1 MIDAHPPVPLMKL
14 IEHVGIDLEKVER
27 RGIGKTRGFHE
38 TEQQEEIV
46 QLGGLQAQLT
56 LVSTVSCAVKKVA
69 DVVAKGHIEII
80 VPFAYWPIRLSPR
93 SPALSCAWDREF
105 RSADPQE

>member
-27 RGIGKTRGFHE
+27 RGIRQADDFHVAQ
-38 TEQQEEIV
+38 QQEEIV

-56 LVSTVSCAVKKVA
+56 LVSPVSCAVEEIA

-80 VPFAYWPIRLSPR
+80 VPFACSPLRPLAYWPTYST
-93 SPALSCAWDREF
+93 SS
-105 RSADPQE
+105 